1 MEIRYG
7 DRKCSTIKGDNM
19 VMYIAEL
26 NLIKIA
32 FPDPMHVL
40 YENLFRKRVGSVLFN
55 SEFLPPSQTEREL
68 LNGKIE

>member
-1 MEIRYG
+1 
-7 DRKCSTIKGDNM
+7 M